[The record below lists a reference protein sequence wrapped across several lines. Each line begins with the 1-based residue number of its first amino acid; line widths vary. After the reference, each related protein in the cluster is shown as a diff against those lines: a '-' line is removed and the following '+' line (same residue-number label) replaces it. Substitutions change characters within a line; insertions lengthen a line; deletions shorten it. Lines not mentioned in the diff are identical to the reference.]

1 VRLAIQMY
9 NEQNHSSPPSRDV
22 LLEMARSKNAT
33 TLKMPTS
40 SGVRLPPDRFC
51 VTGCNYRLK
60 KQTKSQKGSFQGNV
74 NRNSNIATVRTVAP
88 RIQITPSAPGSTFT
102 MTVNPQFTQKRKADE
117 MMK

>member
-1 VRLAIQMY
+1 MYLDDVRLAIQMY

-51 VTGCNYRLK
+51 VTGTVKVNITISNYVHK
-60 KQTKSQKGSFQGNV
+60 
-74 NRNSNIATVRTVAP
+74 
-88 RIQITPSAPGSTFT
+88 
-102 MTVNPQFTQKRKADE
+102 
-117 MMK
+117 

>member
-1 VRLAIQMY
+1 MRLAIQMY

-51 VTGCNYRLK
+51 VTGTVKVNITVFNYVCIDLLIC
-60 KQTKSQKGSFQGNV
+60 T
-74 NRNSNIATVRTVAP
+74 
-88 RIQITPSAPGSTFT
+88 
-102 MTVNPQFTQKRKADE
+102 
-117 MMK
+117 